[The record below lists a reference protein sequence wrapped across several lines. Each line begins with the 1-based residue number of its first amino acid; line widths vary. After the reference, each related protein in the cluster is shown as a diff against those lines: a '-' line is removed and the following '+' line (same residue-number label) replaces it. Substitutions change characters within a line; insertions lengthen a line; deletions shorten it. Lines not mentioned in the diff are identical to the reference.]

1 VKTLILNLWAWV
13 LVHPVEV
20 VGAFVS
26 ALGAM
31 IAAATAINPKLKG
44 PAIGWLSRF
53 VDALA
58 LRTRQGAANGP
69 WSWPLVGRSIF
80 EAAVAA
86 SMPAPEEPPPP
97 SAPGFAERGAL
108 AVVAGVALLA
118 LGASLLSGCAAASNP
133 MLSPIAPRI
142 IERPE
147 YGTCIETGGKLRVPD
162 GPTFALLTQA
172 CMLMDASSS
181 RPDASA
187 PEPEPA
193 VIPDK
198 TDAGA
203 SE

>member
-1 VKTLILNLWAWV
+1 MKTLLLNLWAWV
-13 LVHPVEV
+13 VLHPVEV
-20 VGAFVS
+20 VGALVS

-69 WSWPLVGRSIF
+69 WSWPLAGRSIF

-86 SMPAPEEPPPP
+86 SMPAPEEPPP
-97 SAPGFAERGAL
+97 SAPGFAERSVL

-133 MLSPIAPRI
+133 LLSPITPRLI
-142 IERPE
+142 DRPE
-147 YGTCIETGGKLRVPD
+147 YGRCIETGGKLQVPD
-162 GPTFALLTQA
+162 GPQFALITQA
-172 CMLMDASSS
+172 CMLMDAGAPQ
-181 RPDASA
+181 PDAA
-187 PEPEPA
+187 PEPV
-193 VIPDK
+193 VIVPDK
-198 TDAGA
+198 TDAGSA
-203 SE
+203 E

>member
-1 VKTLILNLWAWV
+1 MKTLILNLWAWV

-97 SAPGFAERGAL
+97 SAPGFAERGVL
-108 AVVAGVALLA
+108 AVLAGVALLA
-118 LGASLLSGCAAASNP
+118 LGAALLSGCP
-133 MLSPIAPRI
+133 MPA
-142 IERPE
+142 
-147 YGTCIETGGKLRVPD
+147 PD
-162 GPTFALLTQA
+162 GCSPGARRCHEDTPQVCSPGQRWT
-172 CMLMDASSS
+172 
-181 RPDASA
+181 
-187 PEPEPA
+187 PA
-193 VIPDK
+193 DV
-198 TDAGA
+198 TCSTVGA
-203 SE
+203 SCIVRDGVPACLRGEQ